1 MNCTAWTYW
10 KPFEEEEEEEDADVH
25 TVRVFAL
32 ADLVHWGYR
41 ALGVPAVD

>member
-10 KPFEEEEEEEDADVH
+10 KPFEEEEEDADVH

-32 ADLVHWGYR
+32 ADLVH
-41 ALGVPAVD
+41 